1 MNLSLGLKSRAKLH
15 PALSAIE
22 WDEGKLTYSQL
33 ECQVAELAHSLQHY
47 HKLSKG
53 AKIAIA
59 MENCSEF
66 IVILFAVWRAGMTAI
81 PLNAKLHPKEFSW
94 IFENAGMDLVFASQN
109 IAREITFDK
118 SIISIGDNDY
128 KKHFK
133 GESLST
139 VDLNSNIPAWIFYTS
154 GTTGNPKGAVLTHQN
169 LLAMSYAYFADVGE
183 ITELDTR
190 LHCAPMSHGSGLYAI
205 PFILKGANNIISPKG
220 FDPDYI
226 TNVLS
231 NRQNISFFA
240 APTMIKL
247 LMQSDGVGGDIS
259 GLKTICYGGGPMYLS
274 DIKKALQIFGPSLYQ
289 LYGQGESPM
298 TISNITKKMHS
309 SSEDVDL
316 DYILSSVGTAR
327 TGVEVAI
334 FSDKGE
340 EMPPDTI
347 GEIVTRSAC
356 VMSGY
361 LNDDTA
367 TNKTLRNGWLYT
379 GDLGKIDKSGILT
392 LKDRSK
398 DMIIS
403 GGMNIYPREIED
415 ILIKL
420 PTVKEVAVVG
430 AKSKTWGEQ
439 VVAFLAGSATHEEL
453 DSFCLEHL
461 ARFKRPKKYIFL
473 ESLPKNNYGKILK
486 KNLRDQLLGRTF
498 D

>member
-1 MNLSLGLKSRAKLH
+1 
-15 PALSAIE
+15 
-22 WDEGKLTYSQL
+22 
-33 ECQVAELAHSLQHY
+33 
-47 HKLSKG
+47 
-53 AKIAIA
+53 
-59 MENCSEF
+59 
-66 IVILFAVWRAGMTAI
+66 
-81 PLNAKLHPKEFSW
+81 
-94 IFENAGMDLVFASQN
+94 
-109 IAREITFDK
+109 
-118 SIISIGDNDY
+118 
-128 KKHFK
+128 
-133 GESLST
+133 
-139 VDLNSNIPAWIFYTS
+139 
-154 GTTGNPKGAVLTHQN
+154 
-169 LLAMSYAYFADVGE
+169 
-183 ITELDTR
+183 
-190 LHCAPMSHGSGLYAI
+190 
-205 PFILKGANNIISPKG
+205 
-220 FDPDYI
+220 
-226 TNVLS
+226 
-231 NRQNISFFA
+231 
-240 APTMIKL
+240 
-247 LMQSDGVGGDIS
+247 
-259 GLKTICYGGGPMYLS
+259 
-274 DIKKALQIFGPSLYQ
+274 
-289 LYGQGESPM
+289 
-298 TISNITKKMHS
+298 MHS